1 MKHFKNGIVIVLL
14 VYFAIFICLFGIT
27 TIRKF
32 FSKAYIVLDSGDKW
46 MLENTKWVNLPD
58 SENKLY
64 NWQKYSVYTDNKY
77 FGDYK
82 IFYNNKIYLF
92 DDSDKSIQ
100 YDALNVIALKGNF
113 AIIDYNMTENF
124 DSKGIKF
131 LEDFIKKEK
140 IDVELSQFNLKMY
153 NINHKNSE
161 KSDKIYVASNLF
173 GDAGETDEVLA
184 IIFCEYDNGKIEI
197 LYSKF
202 GNINTQL
209 RSCSPQIRNVIDFL
223 KDGKYEI
230 LFECIY
236 YMSSDTCHMM
246 YEKEFG
252 SYRKVIDC

>member
-1 MKHFKNGIVIVLL
+1 ML

-58 SENKLY
+58 NENSLY
-64 NWQKYSVYTDNKY
+64 NWQKYKIYTDNKY

-92 DDSDKSIQ
+92 DDKDKSVS

-113 AIIDYNMTENF
+113 AIVNYEETENF
-124 DSKGIKF
+124 DEKGIEF

-140 IDVELSQFNLKMY
+140 LNVELEQFRLKMY
-153 NINHKNSE
+153 EIYHKNSE
-161 KSDKIYVASNLF
+161 KSDKIYVATNLF
-173 GDAGETDEVLA
+173 KNAGETNEVMT
-184 IIFCEYDNGKIEI
+184 IIFCEYDDGDIQV

-202 GNINTQL
+202 GDINTQL

-223 KDGKYEI
+223 DDGKYEI
-230 LFECIY
+230 IFECIY

-246 YEKEFG
+246 FEKEFG